1 MFFSV
6 ITKNLNLKI
15 FTRNL
20 ATFERLDGVKDKMSY
35 YYGGSQKNLIFRG
48 KGVSEKTIY
57 RGIA

>member
-35 YYGGSQKNLIFRG
+35 YDGGSQKNLIFRG
-48 KGVSEKTIY
+48 KGVSGKTIY